1 MIRACAAA
9 VVLLMGLLGAG
20 CGESD
25 DAANQF
31 RDDYNDA
38 IGPLNAVNSSIEEAG
53 EDVGSKSGPQISRE
67 FDRIARSA
75 DRTRS
80 ELSNLEPPEGAQD
93 ELDELV
99 AAIDDGTE
107 DLRAVARAAKEEDQQ
122 QFAEATEALSESG
135 EEISRAEMELKDA
148 VESD

>member
-1 MIRACAAA
+1 MIRARAAS
-9 VVLLMGLLGAG
+9 VLLLVGLVGAG

-25 DAANQF
+25 DTASQF

-53 EDVGSKSGPQISRE
+53 EDISSKSGPQISRE
-67 FDRIARSA
+67 FDRIAESA
-75 DRTRS
+75 DRTRF

-93 ELDELV
+93 ELDALV
-99 AAIDDGTE
+99 AAIDDGID
-107 DLRAVARAAKEEDQQ
+107 DLRAVARAAKQENQQ
-122 QFAEATEALSESG
+122 RYVDATEALSESG